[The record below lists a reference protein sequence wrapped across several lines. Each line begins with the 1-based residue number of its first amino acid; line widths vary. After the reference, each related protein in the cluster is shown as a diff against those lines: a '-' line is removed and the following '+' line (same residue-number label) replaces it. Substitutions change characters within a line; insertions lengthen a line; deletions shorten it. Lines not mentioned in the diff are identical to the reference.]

1 MFRDMSIIRIPRI
14 APPVEIS
21 LLDIN
26 GKKVTLSD
34 VKGKIVFLN
43 FWTTWCLE
51 CRIEMP
57 LMEKLHKRLKDKD
70 FAMVAVNLKEPAIR
84 VKNFFSEHQLTF
96 TALLDSKGEIG
107 ARFGV
112 RAVPI
117 TFILDKEGGIIG
129 KVFGSRKWDSQK
141 SMALFEHLI
150 NNLDNTLSQREKPSP
165 YQITRT
171 KKY

>member
-1 MFRDMSIIRIPRI
+1 
-14 APPVEIS
+14 
-21 LLDIN
+21 
-26 GKKVTLSD
+26 
-34 VKGKIVFLN
+34 
-43 FWTTWCLE
+43 
-51 CRIEMP
+51 MP

-129 KVFGSRKWDSQK
+129 KVFGSRKWNSQK

-150 NNLDNTLSQREKPSP
+150 NNLDNTLSQRERPSP
-165 YQITRT
+165 SQITRT